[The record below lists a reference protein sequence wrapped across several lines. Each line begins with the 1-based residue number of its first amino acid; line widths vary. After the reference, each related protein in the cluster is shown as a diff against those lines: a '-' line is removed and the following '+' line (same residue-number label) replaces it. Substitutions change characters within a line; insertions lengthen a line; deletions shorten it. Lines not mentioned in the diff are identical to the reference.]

1 MAACD
6 IDKKDNFVSSLPYSQ
21 SCENNKAAIAAILQD
36 SFSQSSHVLEVGS
49 GSGQH
54 AVHFAK
60 LLPHL
65 TWQTSD
71 QLEYHAGIN
80 AWLAESPSAN
90 LRKPLELDVLQPW
103 PIYQLELPLID
114 AIFTANTLHIM
125 SKEMVRQFFL
135 GVGRHLNENGQL
147 CIYGPF
153 NYQGQY
159 SSESN
164 RNFDCWLANRNRQSA
179 IRDFEWI
186 MQLADEQGLSLIAD
200 FSMPANNR
208 LLHFEKQR

>member
-1 MAACD
+1 M
-6 IDKKDNFVSSLPYSQ
+6 SSLPYSQ

-71 QLEYHAGIN
+71 QLEYHSGIN
-80 AWLAESPSAN
+80 AWLAESPSDN

-103 PIYQLELPLID
+103 PIDQLEQPFID

-125 SKEMVRQFFL
+125 SKEMVRQFFF
-135 GVGRHLNENGQL
+135 GVGRHLSENGQL

-164 RNFDCWLANRNRQSA
+164 RNFDRWLADRNPQSA

-186 MQLADEQGLSLIAD
+186 MQLAEEQGLQLIAD

-208 LLHFEKQR
+208 LLHFEKQC

>member
-1 MAACD
+1 M
-6 IDKKDNFVSSLPYSQ
+6 SSLPYSQ
-21 SCENNKAAIAAILQD
+21 SCENNKAAIAAILKD
-36 SFSQSSHVLEVGS
+36 SFSQSTQVLEIGS
-49 GSGQH
+49 GTGQH

-71 QLEYHAGIN
+71 QLAYHTGIN
-80 AWLAESPSAN
+80 AWITAEPNTN
-90 LRKPLELDVLQPW
+90 LCSPLELDVLHPW
-103 PIYQLELPLID
+103 PISQLTTPLID

-125 SKEMVRQFFL
+125 SKPMVEQFFI
-135 GVGRHLNENGQL
+135 GAGKHLAISGQL

-153 NYQGQY
+153 NYRGEY

-164 RNFDCWLANRNRQSA
+164 RNFDAWLGQRDPQSA

-186 MQLADEQGLSLIAD
+186 AQLASEQGLRLVAD

-208 LLHFEKQR
+208 LLHFEETD